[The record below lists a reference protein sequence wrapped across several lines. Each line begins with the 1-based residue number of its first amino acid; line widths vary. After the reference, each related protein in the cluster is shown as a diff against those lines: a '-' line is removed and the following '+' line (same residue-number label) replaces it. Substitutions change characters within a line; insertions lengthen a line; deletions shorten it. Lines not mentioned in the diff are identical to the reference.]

1 MSNVLTLARPYARAA
16 FELAKDE
23 AAAAAWSGKLGLAA
37 QFAAHGEVRDLI
49 GSPKL
54 KAAERIALFLPE
66 GEPEVSSFVRFL
78 SLLEANQRL
87 SLLPEI
93 AALFEELR
101 ADYERTLRV
110 NVRSALPIDAAQQ
123 QQLAGALARKFD
135 RLITLDIAIDPEL
148 LGGAVIEAGDVVI
161 DGSLRGKIA
170 RMRHELMQ

>member
-16 FELAKDE
+16 FELAKSED
-23 AAAAAWSGKLGLAA
+23 ATLAWSPRLGMAA
-37 QFAAHGEVRDLI
+37 QFAAHGDVRELI

-54 KAAERIALFLPE
+54 KPADRIGLFLSE
-66 GEPEVSSFVRFL
+66 GEEDSSFARFL
-78 SLLEANQRL
+78 GLLEANQRL

-101 ADYERTLRV
+101 ADHERTLRV
-110 NVRSALPIDAAQQ
+110 HVRSALPIDPAQQ
-123 QQLAGALARKFD
+123 QQLTGALAKRFD
-135 RLITLDIAIDPEL
+135 RMVTLDISIDPEL

>member
-16 FELAKDE
+16 FELAKSED
-23 AAAAAWSGKLGLAA
+23 ATLAWSPRLGMAA
-37 QFAAHGEVRDLI
+37 QFAAHADVRDLI

-54 KAAERIALFLPE
+54 KPADRIGLFLSE
-66 GEPEVSSFVRFL
+66 GEEDTSFARFL

-110 NVRSALPIDAAQQ
+110 HVRSALPIDPAQQ
-123 QQLAGALARKFD
+123 QQLTGALARRFD
-135 RLITLDIAIDPEL
+135 RVVTLDISIDPEL